1 MHLSDEQLHEY
12 LDQAFAPETRAEA
25 VKHLAACVDC
35 TTRLSALQA
44 LFVTIESLP
53 EAALSRDLAGPV
65 TQTLRQAQDDALG
78 GRVAL
83 PRWIRLTAGLQAAL
97 AVIALALAAPI
108 LNEYVSPFI
117 ADYQPPSLTEFLVQ
131 IQTQWALWVGSV
143 SEFTL
148 PAIPSLSLDL
158 SSLALTLAAI
168 TAFLLWVVGNG
179 LLLRRMTKSSR

>member
-25 VKHLAACVDC
+25 VKHLADCVDC
-35 TTRLSALQA
+35 TARLSALQA

-53 EAALSRDLAGPV
+53 EAKLSRDLAGPV
-65 TQTLRQAQDDALG
+65 TRTLG

-148 PAIPSLSLDL
+148 PTIPSLSLDL